1 MTEFFPLFCVIFVY
15 SVANLLMQ
23 HPVCHLDAG
32 WHAYWG
38 RFRHLGV
45 HLQQTH
51 NVLMGCCRLGNA
63 MIHALLSKLT
73 PESDPEKVSRIL
85 FLILNVPAI
94 AGFYFIVGGGTIGI
108 AIAATY
114 ALLASNPFIGT
125 QYDSSERFQMI
136 IDIGLFG
143 LLLATVS
150 NPQPYYPGALVF
162 GMIASALMF
171 KFTALGV
178 HFMLW
183 LGMMGDVMR
192 QSGYGSEAVLSSL
205 ISSIIGGGLAAGG
218 FILLI
223 WQLGLL
229 RRENLGLLGYLSNNR
244 SSRQYNDER
253 MKEAAARR
261 LAEWKDDQ
269 LRTKVLKLLM
279 QLRLLPWLGM
289 IMEARDALKNIKTR
303 ATHFGAQIFLSLRA
317 VLLLATVGVFSGDQ
331 GANFHYYAL
340 FWLSGALLV
349 LMLQARFLIF
359 HFIPLI
365 LPISILAGLGASH
378 IGEGLYA
385 GDPLL
390 WGGAL
395 VIVGAA
401 ALDLKYVISRLVL
414 WRSVP
419 RELRSWPEF
428 SHQMMEKN
436 LAVREIVPFIK
447 SVSDEKAYILAWGAV
462 PQIYALSL
470 RRCPVNWANTVDRLM
485 DNIFPPWRSVLFK
498 RMRETRPVL
507 LLRFDDEMDLLEIER
522 ETGLKYKHFKKFYR
536 DKFDVYALQ

>member
-1 MTEFFPLFCVIFVY
+1 MTEFFPLSCVILAY
-15 SVANLLMQ
+15 LLANLLMQ
-23 HPVCHLDAG
+23 PPVCHLDAG

-45 HLQQTH
+45 RLQQTH

-63 MIHALLSKLT
+63 LIHAFLSKLA
-73 PESDPEKVSRIL
+73 PESDPERISRIL

-94 AGFYFIVGGGTIGI
+94 VGFYFIVGGGTIGV
-108 AIAATY
+108 ACAATY
-114 ALLASNPFIGT
+114 AFLTSNPFIGA

-143 LLLATVS
+143 LLLTAVS
-150 NPQPYYPGALVF
+150 NPQSYYPGVLVF

-178 HFMLW
+178 QFMLW
-183 LGMMGDVMR
+183 VGMMGEVMR
-192 QSGYGSEAVLSSL
+192 QSGYGSEAALSSL
-205 ISSIIGGGLAAGG
+205 VSSIIGGGLAAGG

-223 WQLGLL
+223 WQIGLL

-244 SSRQYNDER
+244 SSRQYSDER
-253 MKEAAARR
+253 MNEAAARR
-261 LAEWKDDQ
+261 LAEWSDDQ
-269 LRTKVLKLLM
+269 LRTKVLKILM
-279 QLRLLPWLGM
+279 RLRLLSWLGF
-289 IMEARDALKNIKTR
+289 IMEARDALKNLKTR
-303 ATHFGAQIFLSLRA
+303 STHYGAQIFLSARA
-317 VLLLATVGVFSGDQ
+317 VLLLATVGVLNGGQ
-331 GANFHYYAL
+331 GTNFHYYAL
-340 FWLSGALLV
+340 LWIAGALLV
-349 LMLQARFLIF
+349 LILQARFLIF

-378 IGEGLYA
+378 LVEALYA
-385 GDPLL
+385 RDPFSY
-390 WGGAL
+390 GVVVMIFG
-395 VIVGAA
+395 VA
-401 ALDLKYVISRLVL
+401 ALDLKFMISRLVL
-414 WRSVP
+414 WRSMP

-436 LAVREIVPFIK
+436 LAVSEIVPFIK
-447 SVSDEKAYILAWGAV
+447 SVTNEKAYILAWGAV

-485 DNIFPPWRSVLFK
+485 DNIFPSWRSVLFE

-507 LLRFDDEMDLLEIER
+507 LLRFDDDMDLSQIEQ
-522 ETGLKYKHFKKFYR
+522 ETGLKYKHIKKFYH
-536 DKFDVYALQ
+536 DKFDVYELQ